1 MPENSASAAR
11 ARWLPGVA
19 ALVGALMFLLV
30 RESLTDD
37 CYITLAYAKNLA
49 MHGEWSL
56 VPGSPANSATSPL
69 NVLLLGA
76 LTLVTRI
83 FGDPHPVLALGA
95 LNVLASATLGWGWMR
110 LLRAFRL
117 PPVAAVLGIA
127 LVLINPFVLSATG
140 LEVLL
145 IPAVLMLLTVCAVE
159 GRPALFGVAAGLA
172 VLFRLDLVLF
182 VVLIAVSA
190 AAIRRRLV
198 RAVVFMALAAGP
210 WYVFSWFAF
219 GSFVPDTLVIK
230 HAQAGLFAPWS
241 YVTGP
246 VMYFLGKP
254 ATVLL
259 AFAPAVLGLF
269 GLAGWFGLRFAVR
282 WKEFPPLGPVA
293 ALGTGGVAYYVV
305 YSFMGVG
312 PYHWYY
318 VTPIVAV
325 DMFAVVAFGVW
336 LRHARERAGV
346 QPGPAVVALSLMGL
360 LALSNAVIDGQHGV
374 PWPSPVIFGNW
385 ASAKDYAR
393 VGQELGARLHGAT
406 VASPGEIGTLAYYC
420 DCAIL
425 DEFSDRGQ
433 VTTLVNKGIAK
444 ASSLKSLAV
453 RANYLWLDRSR
464 QPRATDYRL
473 LYASGPGSG
482 PDTWQV
488 YSAAKGTG
496 HFTLVP
502 AR

>member
-1 MPENSASAAR
+1 
-11 ARWLPGVA
+11 
-19 ALVGALMFLLV
+19 MFLLV

-49 MHGEWSL
+49 MHGEWGL
-56 VPGSPANSATSPL
+56 MPGSPANSATSPL

-76 LTLVTRI
+76 LTLVSRV

-117 PPVAAVLGIA
+117 PPVVAVLGIV
-127 LVLINPFVLSATG
+127 LVLVNPFVLSATG

-145 IPAVLMLLTVCAVE
+145 IPAVLMLLTVFAVE
-159 GRPALFGVAAGLA
+159 GRPALFGVASGLA
-172 VLFRLDLVLF
+172 VLTRLDLVLF
-182 VVLIAVSA
+182 VVLIAISTA
-190 AAIRRRLV
+190 MIRRRPV
-198 RAVVFMALAAGP
+198 RAVAVMALVAGP

-219 GSFVPDTLVIK
+219 DSFVPDTLVIK
-230 HAQAGLFAPWS
+230 QAQATVFAPWS
-241 YVTGP
+241 YVAGP

-254 ATVLL
+254 AAVLL
-259 AFAPAVLGLF
+259 TFAPALLGLF
-269 GLAGWFGLRFAVR
+269 ALAGWLGLRFAVR
-282 WKEFPPLGPVA
+282 WKDFPPLGPVA
-293 ALGTGGVAYYVV
+293 ALGGGGVAYYVA

-318 VTPIVAV
+318 VAPMVALG
-325 DMFAVVAFGVW
+325 MFAVVAFGVW
-336 LRHARERAGV
+336 LRQARERAAV
-346 QPGPAVVALSLMGL
+346 RPGPAVVALGLTGL
-360 LALSNAVIDGQHGV
+360 LVLSNVVIDGKQGV

-393 VGQELGARLHGAT
+393 VSQALGARLHGAT
-406 VASPGEIGTLAYYC
+406 VASPGEIGTLAYFC

-433 VTTLVNKGIAK
+433 VAPLVNQEIATS
-444 ASSLKSLAV
+444 SSLKSLALRV
-453 RANYLWLDRSR
+453 NYHWLDRSR
-464 QPRATDYRL
+464 QPRAADYRL

-488 YSAAKGTG
+488 YSAAKGIG

-502 AR
+502 GTVSQP